1 MKHAVNQ
8 HFVIGCVL
16 AVVAGVIVWTVFACN
31 TFACIPADNNRPGR
45 GENNFSGRGSDQAEL
60 ANQSSFE
67 ITGSPTGPMSP
78 GAHVPLDL
86 RLQNSN
92 KTRMSVHDLVVTVR
106 RIDAPRATERRPCL
120 VEDFTV
126 EQAPDSIDLDL
137 PPQAT
142 TSLSAL
148 SLPRAQWPHVRL
160 RHTPANQ
167 DGCKGASLTL
177 EFSASGEIE
186 E

>member
-1 MKHAVNQ
+1 MKHAVHQ

-16 AVVAGVIVWTVFACN
+16 ALVGGVIVWTLFVCN
-31 TFACIPADNNRPGR
+31 TFACIPADTDRPGR
-45 GENNFSGRGSDQAEL
+45 GGDNLTGRGSDQTEL
-60 ANQSSFE
+60 ANQSGFE
-67 ITGSPTGPMSP
+67 ITGSPTKPMSP
-78 GAHVPLDL
+78 GVHVPLDL

-92 KTRMSVHDLVVTVR
+92 KTSMSVHDLVVTVR
-106 RIDAPRATERRPCL
+106 RVDAPRATDRLPCL

-126 EQAPDSIDLDL
+126 EQAPDGIDLTL

-148 SLPRAQWPHVRL
+148 SVPSAQWPHVGL
-160 RHTPANQ
+160 RNTSVNQ

-177 EFSASGEIE
+177 EFSASGKVDE
-186 E
+186 